1 LKYFASINA
10 IRLNEKLKQLP
21 EAKEIEIACRSNL
34 ALCKLNL
41 KEYDH
46 VIEQCEK
53 VLDSEPTNGKCAFRM
68 AQAIW

>member
-1 LKYFASINA
+1 VKYFASINA
-10 IRLNEKLKQLP
+10 VRLNENLKNLA
-21 EAKEIEIACRSNL
+21 EGKELENNCRSNL

-53 VLDSEPTNGKCAFRM
+53 VLESEPNNVKCAFRM
-68 AQAIW
+68 A